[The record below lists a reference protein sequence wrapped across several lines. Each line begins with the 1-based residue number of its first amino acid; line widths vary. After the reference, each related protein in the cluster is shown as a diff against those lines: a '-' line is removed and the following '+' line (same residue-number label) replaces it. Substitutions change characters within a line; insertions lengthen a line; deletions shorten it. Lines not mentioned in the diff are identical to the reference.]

1 MTNYTTIN
9 QLTTPAFAGR
19 QAMTSQPTFSLRF
32 IFTIII
38 IISGFS
44 LVSQPLYLPL
54 NQDYNRSLQ
63 KQLYSNTIHFHTS
76 IRPYFI
82 SDIDSA
88 GINYDSIQQL
98 LRIEKKFTK
107 KWKQKTWDKLL
118 NDDVA
123 TFIRKDYAIIANP
136 LINFSI
142 GTELSPSGGGAAG
155 GGGNPSGG
163 GAAGG
168 GGDPPSWGI
177 GGWTNTRGLELKG
190 WIGKNVGFYTNFY
203 ENQALFPEYLDTYI
217 RKNNIIPGQGM
228 IHTRLDNG
236 GFDYSSASG
245 YLTYQASKYFNFQ
258 FGHGKN
264 FYGDG
269 YRSLLLSDNSFNNL
283 FFKATVDFWH
293 IKYQI
298 LYNQYID
305 IRERQS
311 YEVGYDRK
319 YTTTH
324 YLSWAVSKRVNIS
337 FFDAII
343 WSASDSA
350 GNYRGFDLQYL
361 NPIIFMRPVEFSIGS
376 PDNAMMGLNLSVIVG
391 KHNVFYGQ
399 LILDEF
405 KVSEVTAG
413 NGWWGN
419 KQGFQLGFKGYDM
432 LGVDNL
438 YFQTEYN
445 WIRPYTYSQRE
456 PIKNYGH
463 YNQPLAHP
471 FGANFWE
478 SVNFIKYSYKRL
490 FFNYQFIY
498 SIYGGDPPGMNYGKD
513 IYLSYNTRVQD
524 YDNYVGQGIKT
535 TLIYN
540 NISASYLINPA
551 YNLNFTIGY
560 INRNLSTDADTHAT
574 NYIYIG
580 LRTSIGNKYYDF

>member
-1 MTNYTTIN
+1 MK
-9 QLTTPAFAGR
+9 QLIAILLLIGTLASAT
-19 QAMTSQPTFSLRF
+19 
-32 IFTIII
+32 
-38 IISGFS
+38 
-44 LVSQPLYLPL
+44 SQPLYLPL
-54 NQDYNRSLQ
+54 NQEYSRSLQ
-63 KQLYSNTIHFHTS
+63 KSLYSNNTHFHTS
-76 IRPYFI
+76 FRPYLI
-82 SDIDSA
+82 TDIEKA

-98 LRIEKKFTK
+98 HRIERTFNK

-136 LINFSI
+136 LMDFSF
-142 GTELSPSGGGAAG
+142 GNAG
-155 GGGNPSGG
+155 VDGES
-163 GAAGG
+163 
-168 GGDPPSWGI
+168 
-177 GGWTNTRGLELKG
+177 TYVNTRGIELKG
-190 WIGKNVGFYTNFY
+190 WIGKNFGYYTSVY
-203 ENQALFPEYLDTYI
+203 ENQARYPEYIDNYVK
-217 RKNNIIPGQGM
+217 KNNIIPGQGM
-228 IHTRLDNG
+228 VHTYLEKG
-236 GFDYSSASG
+236 GFDFNSATG
-245 YLTYQASKYFNFQ
+245 YITYQPSKYFNFQ

-293 IKYQI
+293 IKYQV

-305 IRERQS
+305 IRDNKPEI
-311 YEVGYDRK
+311 GYARK

-324 YLSWAVSKRVNIS
+324 YLSWAISKRVNLS

-343 WSASDSA
+343 WSATDST
-350 GNYRGFDLQYL
+350 GTYRGFDFQYL

-391 KHNVFYGQ
+391 KHNVFYSQ

-405 KVSEVTAG
+405 KISEVTAG

-419 KQGFQLGFKGYDM
+419 KQGFQLGFKTYDP
-432 LGVDNL
+432 LGVKNL
-438 YFQTEYN
+438 YLQTEFN
-445 WIRPYTYSQRE
+445 WVRPYLYSQRE

-463 YNQPLAHP
+463 YNQPVAHP
-471 FGANFWE
+471 YGANFWE
-478 SVNFIKYSYKRL
+478 SVNFIKYNYKRF

-498 SIYGGDPPGMNYGKD
+498 SIYGDDPPGMNYGKD

-560 INRNLSTDADTHAT
+560 INRNLSTDTDTHTT
-574 NYIYIG
+574 NYFYLG
-580 LRTSIGNKYYDF
+580 LRTSLRNLYYDF